1 MKRELVFGGVYRM
14 GSEPSELEL
23 WRNKTPLERL
33 KAIEELRVQ
42 RHGSPI
48 RVQRTGFVGLMTPE
62 D

>member
-23 WRNKTPLERL
+23 WRHKTPVERL

-48 RVQRTGFVGLMTPE
+48 RVQRIGKVRTMKHQH
-62 D
+62 